1 MPTNLNELKQK
12 LREKGY
18 KITPQRQIVLQAFLD
33 NQDEHLSAED
43 VYQIVKPISHDIG
56 IATIYRTL
64 EVLSEMDLLQKI
76 EFGDGRARYELNDS
90 SELHHHH
97 HLICLACGKVIEF
110 DDDLLETLE
119 CSIARKSDFR
129 IIDHQ
134 VKFYG
139 YCSEC
144 KNKVQD

>member
-1 MPTNLNELKQK
+1 MPANMHDLQQK

-18 KITPQRQIVLQAFLD
+18 KITPQRKIVLQAFLD
-33 NQDEHLSAED
+33 HQDRHLSAED
-43 VYQIVKPISHDIG
+43 VYQLVKPLSHDIG
-56 IATIYRTL
+56 IATVYRTL
-64 EVLSEMDLLQKI
+64 EVLSELGVLQKI
-76 EFGDGRARYELNDS
+76 DFGDGRGRYELNDAN
-90 SELHHHH
+90 EIHHHH
-97 HLICLACGKVIEF
+97 HLICVSCGKVKEF

-119 CSIARKSDFR
+119 GIIARKSNFQ

-144 KNKVQD
+144 QGKKQD